1 MNSFVY
7 LYINNSYN
15 FYYLYVGGG
24 DKEKLI
30 TNMYLRIR
38 VKSKSRVRMVWHENI
53 RDKVQVNV
61 AMSFTNIEKHR
72 ICRGL

>member
-24 DKEKLI
+24 DKEKLMKNI
-30 TNMYLRIR
+30 YLKIR

-53 RDKVQVNV
+53 SDKVQLNV
-61 AMSFTNIEKHR
+61 AMRYTYNHR
-72 ICRGL
+72 NT